1 MRLPNGYGSVYKLSG
16 NRRKPYI
23 ARRTIGWDDNGKQL
37 YANIGYYRTRAEA
50 LQALAAFNDNP
61 YDFPRYTSVGGMTHS
76 TMNRTAQPREIT
88 VRLINTVPLSMICI
102 CQTYARLICRML

>member
-16 NRRKPYI
+16 KNRRKPYI

-37 YANIGYYRTRAEA
+37 YATIGYYRTKAEA

-61 YDFPRYTSVGGMTHS
+61 YDLQMSKVPTYISVGGMIHLMMTQ
-76 TMNRTAQPREIT
+76 TARQREIT
-88 VRLINTVPLSMICI
+88 ARHTSTASRCMI
-102 CQTYARLICRML
+102 